1 MCVTIITKN
10 ITNNRYIPS
19 RPIPLL
25 NTEIGKFDQ
34 IRPISNIVGATTKQ
48 QI

>member
-10 ITNNRYIPS
+10 ITNNRYIPG

-25 NTEIGKFDQ
+25 NTEIGKLDQ
-34 IRPISNIVGATTKQ
+34 IRPISSVVGATTKQ